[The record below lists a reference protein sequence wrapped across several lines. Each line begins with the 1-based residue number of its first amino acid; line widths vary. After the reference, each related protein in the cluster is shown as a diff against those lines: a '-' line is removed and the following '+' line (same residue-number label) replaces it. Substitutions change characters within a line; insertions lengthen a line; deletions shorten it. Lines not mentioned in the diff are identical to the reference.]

1 LLFIEQILNGL
12 QLGIILFLMAAG
24 LTLTFG
30 IMNLV
35 NLAHGSLF
43 MVGAYLGV
51 TFQMMTGSFIAGLV
65 MGTVGTF
72 LIGLVL
78 EFILIRHLYKR
89 DHLDQVLCTVGI
101 IFFFNEATRMVWGP
115 EPLHAPVPPALTGT
129 IDILPGVP
137 YPTYRLAIIIAGLI
151 VAALLYVLISK
162 TRTGML
168 IRAGASNRIMTTVLG
183 ININLVYALIFA
195 LGSALAG
202 FAGFV
207 AGPILTVYPGM
218 GDNILIVTLVV
229 LIIGGMGSIKGAF
242 VAALLVGIID
252 TMGRAY
258 LKQLFGVFMPPVAAN
273 TVAPAVASML
283 IYVLMAVVLFLKPE
297 GLFPPPGT
305 RRAASVAATTRS
317 FEVSVFAG
325 LFQRWRVP
333 VIAFLCAALAFIPA
347 AAWLFDEP
355 FWLDLV
361 TRMMIFAI
369 ATLSLDLVL
378 GHAGLVSFGHALY
391 LGIGAYVVGIMSHH
405 GMHNGFVQWPLAM
418 LLSALVALPVGMI
431 SLRTSGTF
439 FIMIT
444 LAFAQMM
451 YFASSSLYS
460 YGGDDGL
467 TLAQRSKFGG
477 LLDLYDAYQF
487 YYIVLLVLAG
497 AALFSARIM
506 HSRFGSVLRGVRIN
520 ETRMEAVGYPVMR
533 YKLVAYVISAAG
545 CGLAGALL
553 ANATEFAGPQFMEWS
568 RSGELM
574 IMAIFGGLATTFGPI
589 IGAIAYLGL
598 EKYLS
603 AWTIHWKLLLGP
615 ILIAVVFL
623 GRGGLYSLLAPT
635 PEVLH
640 SSRSLPRWRR
650 PYFGLYSSRSVSVG

>member
-43 MVGAYLGV
+43 MLGAYLGV
-51 TFQMMTGSFIAGLV
+51 TFQFWTGSFIGGLV
-65 MGTVGTF
+65 VGTAGTF

-78 EFILIRHLYKR
+78 EFVLIRYLYRR

-101 IFFFNEATRMVWGP
+101 IFFFNEATRIIWGP
-115 EPLHAPVPPALTGT
+115 EPLHAPIPSFLRGT
-129 IDILPGVP
+129 VELLPGTP
-137 YPTYRLAIIIAGLI
+137 YPTYRLAIILAGI
-151 VAALLYVLISK
+151 VAAGLLYVLIAR
-162 TRTGML
+162 TRIGML
-168 IRAGASNRIMTTVLG
+168 IRAGASNRVMTTVLG
-183 ININLVYALIFA
+183 VNINLIYALIFA

-207 AGPILTVYPGM
+207 SAPILTVYPGM
-218 GDNILIVTLVV
+218 GDNILILTLVV

-252 TMGRAY
+252 TIGRAY
-258 LKQLFGVFMPPVAAN
+258 LKQAMGLFLPPLAAN
-273 TVAPAVASML
+273 TVAPAIASML
-283 IYVLMAVVLFLKPE
+283 IYVLMAVILFFKPE
-297 GLFPPPGT
+297 GLIPPPGT
-305 RRAASVAATTRS
+305 RRAVSVAATTRS
-317 FEVSVFAG
+317 FDVSVFAG
-325 LFQRWRVP
+325 LFERWRVP
-333 VIAFLCAALAFIPA
+333 VLVSLCMALAFVPA
-347 AAWLFDEP
+347 AAWAFDEP

-369 ATLSLDLVL
+369 AALSLDLIL

-391 LGIGAYVVGIMSHH
+391 LGVGAYVVGIMSHH
-405 GMHNGFVQWPLAM
+405 GINNGFIQWPLAM
-418 LLSALVALPVGMI
+418 LLSALIALPVGMI

-467 TLAQRSKFGG
+467 TLAQRSQFGG
-477 LLDLYDAYQF
+477 LVDLYDAFQF
-487 YYIVLLVLAG
+487 YYVVLFVLG
-497 AALFSARIM
+497 LAALFSSRIL
-506 HSRFGSVLRGVRIN
+506 HSRFGTVLRGIRIN
-520 ETRMEAVGYPVMR
+520 ETRMEAVGYPIFR
-533 YKLVAYVISAAG
+533 YKLAAYVLSAVG

-553 ANATEFAGPQFMEWS
+553 ANAAEFAGPQFMEWS

-589 IGAIAYLGL
+589 IGAFAYLGL

-603 AWTIHWKLLLGP
+603 ALTIHWKLFLGP
-615 ILIAVVFL
+615 ILIMVVFL
-623 GRGGLYSLLAPT
+623 GRGGLYSLLTPAPD
-635 PEVLH
+635 VSRNARS
-640 SSRSLPRWRR
+640 SSRWQR